1 VLSKSRPAGDNRTE
15 RGVWTLWGAAFA
27 LLVALAATVHLLH
40 LRVLTMLQETGET
53 AIWIRNG
60 YYTGVGLTGLVLLF
74 IVYTAYRQ
82 VQVHRLYEV
91 LRTEERELEDVRAR
105 LSEITTLFQLATAVN
120 LELPLDT
127 VLAIIVRRVVGA
139 LKAQQASIMLF
150 DPDDETLVTR
160 AYYGLEGEF
169 ALNGRR
175 RLGEG
180 IAGRV
185 AASKEALLLDD
196 TASDPDMTRH
206 FKAHRNITSAL
217 SVPLRVDDR
226 VVGVLNVNRISSPQP
241 FTLAQRDVLRL
252 FAEHVG
258 TVIQRAENAERLEEH
273 AHTLERANADL
284 SEMNRMKDMFL
295 STASHELKTPL
306 TSIIAYA
313 ELLNDHD
320 ERLGTEDRLEFLGRL
335 RAEADR
341 LMGLIEDILDLTRL
355 ETGKAE
361 LKRRSLPL
369 NQLAQA
375 AVETTRPMAQQAKVQ
390 IVENFSTK
398 VGAVLVDEGK
408 LRQAVVNLIV
418 NAVKFSPEG
427 SCVTVRTRNTEDGLR
442 IEVADQGPGVAAEEV
457 SKIFALFGQ
466 SLRKSTRQAGGLG
479 IGLHLVKRV
488 VEMHEGTV
496 GVESRLGEGSL
507 FWIQL
512 PSHLGQ
518 ELPASEA
525 A

>member
-1 VLSKSRPAGDNRTE
+1 MFKLSNHTPGGGIR
-15 RGVWTLWGAAFA
+15 RGTWSLWGAAFA
-27 LLVALAATVHLLH
+27 LLVALVATVHLLH
-40 LRVLTMLQETGET
+40 LRVLTLTNQTGE
-53 AIWIRNG
+53 AAVWVRNG
-60 YYTGVGLTGLVLLF
+60 YYTGIGLTGLVLLF
-74 IVYTAYRQ
+74 IVYAVAKQ
-82 VQVHRLYEV
+82 VQLHRLH
-91 LRTEERELEDVRAR
+91 LAFRLEERELEDTRTR

-185 AASKEALLLDD
+185 AERKEALLLTGD
-196 TASDPDMTRH
+196 SPDPDMARH
-206 FKAHRNITSAL
+206 YKAHRHITSAI

-241 FTLAQRDVLRL
+241 FTAAQRDVLRL

-258 TVIQRAENAERLEEH
+258 TVIQRAEHGDALERH
-273 AHTLERANADL
+273 AHDLERANADL
-284 SEMNRMKDMFL
+284 NEMNRMKDMFL

-306 TSIIAYA
+306 TSVIAYA
-313 ELLNDHD
+313 ELLNDHND
-320 ERLGTEDRLEFLGRL
+320 KLSNEDRLEFLGRL
-335 RAEADR
+335 RAEATR

-355 ETGKAE
+355 ETGKVE
-361 LKRRSLPL
+361 LKRQTMSL
-369 NQLAQA
+369 NQLARS
-375 AVETTRPMAQQAKVQ
+375 AVETARPLAAQAKVEL
-390 IVENFSTK
+390 VETFDET
-398 VGAVLVDEGK
+398 VGAASIDEVK

-427 SCVTVRTRNTEDGLR
+427 GRVTVRTRRNGDGLR
-442 IEVADQGPGVAAEEV
+442 IEVVDQGPGVAPDEV

-466 SLRKSTRQAGGLG
+466 SLRKSTRKAGGLG

-496 GVESRLGEGSL
+496 GVESRLGQGSM

-512 PSHLGQ
+512 PIPADGEQ
-518 ELPASEA
+518 PASEA